1 MRKLILAAILL
12 LLCPLMRAQQTL
24 NNDSIIKMVKAGLS
38 ADIVIAAVNSQ
49 PGHFDISPDG
59 LIAMKKAGA
68 SDRIISA
75 LIAKNAGGVATAGP
89 AQPSSTTTT
98 GGDDLAFGGT
108 GTPNNISPGVNGLP
122 QGIDSTGVYFKD
134 KSGNWTEMDAE
145 VVNFKT
151 SGALKHFG
159 SAGIVKEDMN
169 GDVAGFHSHL
179 MLQPPADFI
188 LYLPEGV
195 SPGEYQLIRFR
206 EGKDSREFRSL
217 TGGVAHTSG
226 GAARDTADFTSRKIA
241 PHAYEIIL
249 NSDLGKGE
257 YGFLPSQESAGG
269 KNLTSSGKIY
279 TFSFAE

>member
-1 MRKLILAAILL
+1 MRKLNLVVILL

-68 SDRIISA
+68 DDKIISA
-75 LIAKNAGGVATAGP
+75 LIAKNSGVVAGSTP
-89 AQPSSTTTT
+89 AQTSPAT
-98 GGDDLAFGGT
+98 GDMAFGGSAT
-108 GTPNNISPGVNGLP
+108 GANGLP
-122 QGIDSTGVYFKD
+122 LGIDSTGLYYKD
-134 KSGNWTEMDAE
+134 KTGNWTEVDAE

-151 SGALKHFG
+151 SGALKHIG
-159 SAGIVKEDMN
+159 SVGIVKEDMN
-169 GDVAGFHSHL
+169 GNVAGFHSRL

-206 EGKDSREFRSL
+206 AGKDSREFRSL

-226 GAARDTADFTSRKIA
+226 GATRDTADFTSKKIA
-241 PHAYEIIL
+241 PHAYEITL

-257 YGFLPSQESAGG
+257 YGFLPSQENSGG
-269 KNLTSSGKIY
+269 KNLTTSGKIY